1 MSWTLAN
8 IQTAGYYVGTSSK
21 GAIYGS
27 AYADTIYGSSGA
39 DRIYAGG
46 GNDVVY
52 GGGGDD
58 TLSGEAGNDRLDG
71 GAGNDFL
78 FGGAGADQNIGG
90 SGYDTLSYA
99 TSSAGVSVNLA
110 WNQGIGGDAQG
121 DTYSGIE
128 KIIGS
133 SFNDTLISDSSFGV
147 NFDGGAGNDGIRG
160 GSGLDV
166 LNGGSGDDWLEGG
179 LGIDS
184 LTGGAGRDTFKLNF
198 GDGPDLIWD
207 FQSGFDKIALGDGFS
222 APVFFNGAFHGSFG
236 TDGQLRSGTDVSEV
250 QYPVYPNYGARDELY
265 FDTDDGQLYQLTYD
279 HANYAVEA
287 ELLATFANGAQ
298 LTTSDFLFV

>member
-8 IQTAGYYVGTSSK
+8 VETAGYFTINSK
-21 GAIYGS
+21 GAIYGTT
-27 AYADTIYGSSGA
+27 YADTIYGTSGA

-46 GNDVVY
+46 GNDSVY

-58 TLSGEAGNDRLDG
+58 TLSGEAGSDRLDG

-78 FGGAGADQNIGG
+78 YGGAGAGQNIGG

-99 TSSAGVSVNLA
+99 ASSAGVSVNLA

-133 SFNDTLISDSSFGV
+133 GFNDTLISDSSFGV
-147 NFDGGAGNDGIRG
+147 NFDGGAGNDGLRG

-166 LNGGSGDDWLEGG
+166 LNGGSGDDWWTWHRHADRRHGPRHLQVELRRRARSDLG
-179 LGIDS
+179 LPVRRRQDRVLRRLLGAS
-184 LTGGAGRDTFKLNF
+184 LLQWRL
-198 GDGPDLIWD
+198 
-207 FQSGFDKIALGDGFS
+207 SR
-222 APVFFNGAFHGSFG
+222 
-236 TDGQLRSGTDVSEV
+236 QLRHRRTAAQRNRRVAS
-250 QYPVYPNYGARDELY
+250 PV
-265 FDTDDGQLYQLTYD
+265 
-279 HANYAVEA
+279 
-287 ELLATFANGAQ
+287 
-298 LTTSDFLFV
+298 

>member
-1 MSWTLAN
+1 MSWQLNTSQ
-8 IQTAGYYVGTSSK
+8 ITGYYIQASSK
-21 GAIYGS
+21 GTIYGS
-27 AYADTIYGSSGA
+27 AFADTIQAGSGA

-46 GNDVVY
+46 GNDMVF
-52 GGGGDD
+52 GGDGDD
-58 TLSGEAGNDRLDG
+58 TLAGEAGNDRLDG

-78 FGGAGADQNIGG
+78 FGGAGVDQNIGG
-90 SGYDTLSYA
+90 AGYDTLSYA
-99 TSSAGVSVNLA
+99 ASSAGVSVNLA

-147 NFDGGAGNDGIRG
+147 NFDGGAGNDGLRG

-179 LGIDS
+179 LGIDA

-207 FQSGFDKIALGDGFS
+207 FQPGVDKIALGDGFS
-222 APVFFNGAFHGSFG
+222 APVLFNGAFHGSFG

-250 QYPVYPNYGARDELY
+250 QYPIYPNHGARDELY

-279 HANYAVEA
+279 HSNYTVEA
-287 ELLATFANGAQ
+287 ELLASFANGAQ
-298 LTTSDFLFV
+298 LTTSDFIFV